1 MTTGQMIH
9 LPRAIAAVEL
19 PGDVREQ
26 GASRRGLRR
35 ALLTLASQ
43 DAAGEAIGGLGF
55 GT

>member
-9 LPRAIAAVEL
+9 LPRALAALAL

-35 ALLTLASQ
+35 ALLKLASQ
-43 DAAGEAIGGLGF
+43 NAAREAIGGHRF